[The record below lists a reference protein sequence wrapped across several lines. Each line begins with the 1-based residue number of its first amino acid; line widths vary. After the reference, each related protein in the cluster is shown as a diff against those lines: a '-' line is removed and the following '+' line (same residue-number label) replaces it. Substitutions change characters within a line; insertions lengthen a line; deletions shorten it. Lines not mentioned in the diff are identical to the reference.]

1 MIKRELAKDPALK
14 EESWDR
20 FLPKF
25 KKNSVQQRKKPKKAK
40 KIYTPFPPPQQESKV
55 GFWKVK
61 YIAKFAWFTEFN
73 ISYTALQQNG
83 GKIV

>member
-61 YIAKFAWFTEFN
+61 YVAKFA
-73 ISYTALQQNG
+73 
-83 GKIV
+83 

>member
-1 MIKRELAKDPALK
+1 
-14 EESWDR
+14 
-20 FLPKF
+20 
-25 KKNSVQQRKKPKKAK
+25 
-40 KIYTPFPPPQQESKV
+40 
-55 GFWKVK
+55 VK